1 MIANQSHRSEW
12 NEIYT
17 MQTSYKYQKLIQ
29 CLRLLMTGQVQVGR
43 KSAVALHARVPGL
56 LPREIVSA
64 DRRFPFTAKR
74 GAHTRAM
81 GCVMLQTVYIACRWT
96 CYDSVDHSIS
106 RWWLFTKVQL

>member
-29 CLRLLMTGQVQVGR
+29 CLRLLMKGQVQVGR
-43 KSAVALHARVPGL
+43 KSASCKNCECRSKVSVYSKTGSAHSSHGL
-56 LPREIVSA
+56 L
-64 DRRFPFTAKR
+64 
-74 GAHTRAM
+74 
-81 GCVMLQTVYIACRWT
+81 MLQTVYVACRWT
-96 CYDSVDHSIS
+96 CCDSVDHSIS

>member
-43 KSAVALHARVPGL
+43 KSASCTSCESYWIPNSRLPGEGFVQNCECRSKVSVYSNPGSAHSPTMSHGLCDVANRVH
-56 LPREIVSA
+56 RVSM
-64 DRRFPFTAKR
+64 DVLR
-74 GAHTRAM
+74 
-81 GCVMLQTVYIACRWT
+81 
-96 CYDSVDHSIS
+96 
-106 RWWLFTKVQL
+106 